1 MQGGQIKDGG
11 TVWVFI
17 FKVNLFLRYINYPPA
32 SIIRYQYMVVI
43 KNSNNFG
50 VGVLNLYQHGLL
62 LCGNISNEQLAFH
75 RVNF

>member
-50 VGVLNLYQHGLL
+50 VGV
-62 LCGNISNEQLAFH
+62 
-75 RVNF
+75 